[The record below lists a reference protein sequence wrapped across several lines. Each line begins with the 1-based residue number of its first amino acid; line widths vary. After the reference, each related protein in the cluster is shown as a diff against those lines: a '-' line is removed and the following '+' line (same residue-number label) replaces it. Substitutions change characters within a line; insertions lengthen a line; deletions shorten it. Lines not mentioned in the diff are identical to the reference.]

1 MRKDREQRRE
11 GTDGSDAMSFAVLG
25 VALAAVACCGLPALV
40 AALGAGTLSGLLARG
55 SGLGLVLAL
64 LIAALIAA
72 LVYTIYRTVK
82 AKRTS
87 RRSETDR

>member
-64 LIAALIAA
+64 LIAALAA
-72 LVYTIYRTVK
+72 ITVYTVYRVAK
-82 AKRTS
+82 AGRTFRKRGTE
-87 RRSETDR
+87 R